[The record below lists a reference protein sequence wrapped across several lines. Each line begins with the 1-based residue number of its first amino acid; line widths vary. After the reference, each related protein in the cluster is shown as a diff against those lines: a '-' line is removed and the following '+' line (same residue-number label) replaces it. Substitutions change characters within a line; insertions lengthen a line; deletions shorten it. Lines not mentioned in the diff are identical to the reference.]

1 MTCLLTTLAVTIS
14 SVGDGDGS
22 DLVRGTEVYLPPG
35 SDASYELRVGA
46 REFNAT
52 LVGVPACFRVH
63 ITVQCHTTV
72 VIMAISKYT
81 GTPAGIRTHKSMYA

>member
-22 DLVRGTEVYLPPG
+22 DLVRGTEPPG

-81 GTPAGIRTHKSMYA
+81 GTRAGIRTHKSIYA